1 MIQENASNTS
11 TPNTGN
17 RRSNRKQE
25 ILEALAMMLES
36 SPGNKITTAALAA
49 RIGVSEAALY
59 RHFPSKAKMFD
70 ALLDFTEE
78 AIFSRISQILAS
90 AQTAREKCR
99 SVIELTLHFAEI
111 NPGICRILTG
121 DALVGEHE
129 RLKKRSNQIIA
140 RLETQLKQMFRGA
153 ELAGDIRLQKP
164 VGVSVDFMM
173 AQLDGKL
180 TAYVRSGFERK
191 PLENW
196 SDHWEMLA
204 ICLFLP
210 PC

>member
-1 MIQENASNTS
+1 MTLKNTQ
-11 TPNTGN
+11 NTN
-17 RRSNRKQE
+17 RGNRKQD

-49 RIGVSEAALY
+49 QVGVSEAALY

-78 AIFSRISQILAS
+78 ALFSRITQILAA
-90 AQTAREKCR
+90 AQPAHAKCK
-99 SVIELTLHFAEI
+99 SIMELVLQFSEI

-129 RLKKRSNQIIA
+129 RLKKRSNQIML
-140 RLETQLKQMFRGA
+140 RLETQLKQMLREA
-153 ELAGDIRLQKP
+153 ELSEGLRTQKP

-173 AQLDGKL
+173 SVIDGKL
-180 TAYVRSGFERK
+180 TAYVRSDFSLR
-191 PLENW
+191 PCENW
-196 SDHWEMLA
+196 GQHWEMLA
-204 ICLFLP
+204 TGLFA
-210 PC
+210 

>member
-1 MIQENASNTS
+1 MTLKNTQ
-11 TPNTGN
+11 NTN
-17 RRSNRKQE
+17 RGNRKQD

-49 RIGVSEAALY
+49 QVGVSEAALY

-78 AIFSRISQILAS
+78 ALFSRITQILAA
-90 AQTAREKCR
+90 AQPARDKCQ
-99 SVIELTLHFAEI
+99 SIMGLVLQFSEI

-129 RLKKRSNQIIA
+129 RLKKRSNQIML
-140 RLETQLKQMFRGA
+140 RLETQLKQMLREA
-153 ELAGDIRLQKP
+153 ELSEGLRTQKP

-173 AQLDGKL
+173 SVIDGKL
-180 TAYVRSGFERK
+180 TAYVRSDFGRK
-191 PLENW
+191 PGENW
-196 SDHWEMLA
+196 GQHWAMLA
-204 ICLFLP
+204 TSLFV
-210 PC
+210 